1 MDDLTYLNS
10 LVKQNKNRRNVQ
22 SNNSRSTQ
30 SNNSSKLNTLNTI
43 NSTNKQ
49 QNAKNSI
56 NVSEFMPH
64 NGSPGYYII
73 VAIILFYGFSLIPQI
88 VYIYQNE
95 TANEIPYLSIISQI
109 IMSILVILFTFSN
122 RYYILLL
129 LSLIILMIQ
138 STILILKI
146 TFKKN
151 NKISI

>member
-49 QNAKNSI
+49 NAKNST
-56 NVSEFMPH
+56 NTTEFIPH

-73 VAIILFYGFSLIPQI
+73 IAIILFYGFSLVPQI